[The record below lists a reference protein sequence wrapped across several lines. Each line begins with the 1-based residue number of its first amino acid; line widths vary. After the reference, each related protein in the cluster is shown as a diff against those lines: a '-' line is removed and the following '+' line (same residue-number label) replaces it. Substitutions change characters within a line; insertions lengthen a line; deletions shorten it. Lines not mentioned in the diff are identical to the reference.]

1 MYYVN
6 KGEKLMINKDKIF
19 SINKPNYN
27 PALLRLPYMLA
38 FGILAYI
45 LIWPLLALSVIQ
57 FGFHL
62 FEGIPN
68 SRLIN
73 LSSKITSYLL
83 QIFEYISYKSDQ
95 KPYPFSSLP
104 PNNIKKNRSKKI

>member
-1 MYYVN
+1 
-6 KGEKLMINKDKIF
+6 MINKTKKF
-19 SINKPNYN
+19 SLNNPNYN
-27 PALLRLPYMLA
+27 PALLRLPYMIA
-38 FGILAYI
+38 FGVIAYI

-68 SRLIN
+68 SRLVS
-73 LSSKITSYLL
+73 LSSKIITYLS
-83 QIFEYISYKSDQ
+83 QIFDYISYKSDL

-104 PNNIKKNRSKKI
+104 SNIVKKKVKTKKSD